1 MTPELR
7 ELRLGKLTA
16 SKAAVI
22 MGDLKT
28 DGLKRYVRQLA
39 GERLYGDLGDDSYK
53 SAAMD
58 RGNDV
63 EADALDWYEFETDQI
78 IERGPHINHPLIPYV
93 AATPDGII
101 RGVRVIEAKS
111 PLFTTWA
118 EIKERREVPSEYR
131 WQTRWQLWN
140 AELRE
145 CHFVAWHKKPQG
157 LIIECTVTQSDIDQ
171 MAERAALVEAR
182 IRQTMEIISER
193 KAA

>member
-28 DGLKRYVRQLA
+28 EGLKRYVRQLA
-39 GERLYGDLGDDSYK
+39 GERLFGDLGDEGFR

-58 RGNDV
+58 RGNEV
-63 EADALDWYEFETDQI
+63 ESDALDWYCWEVDQL
-78 IERGPHINHPLIPYV
+78 IERGPHIDHPIIPYI

-118 EIKERREVPSEYR
+118 EIKERNEVPSEYR
-131 WQTRWQLWN
+131 WQTRWQLMCC
-140 AELRE
+140 ALSE
-145 CHFVAWHKKPQG
+145 CHFVAWHPCPGG
-157 LIIECTVTQSDIDQ
+157 LIIPCTVTESECAQ